1 MVLDEVD
8 KKLLSL
14 LTQNARQQYADLG
27 KALHL
32 SAPAVHARVKR
43 LEKEGVIENFTIK
56 IRPEAANKSVCA
68 FVRLSVGSTS
78 CDDCAKFLERFS
90 EIEECHSVAGEDCIL
105 LKVRVETP
113 TKLDELLQKI
123 RKVPGF
129 QKSVTTVVLR
139 SHYERGTSLA

>member
-1 MVLDEVD
+1 MILDEVD

-68 FVRLSVGSTS
+68 FVRLSVGSSS
-78 CDDCAKFLERFS
+78 CEDSAKFLEKFQ

-105 LKVRVETP
+105 LKVRVATP

-129 QKSVTTVVLR
+129 QRSLTTVVLR
-139 SHYERGTSLA
+139 SHYERGTQLD